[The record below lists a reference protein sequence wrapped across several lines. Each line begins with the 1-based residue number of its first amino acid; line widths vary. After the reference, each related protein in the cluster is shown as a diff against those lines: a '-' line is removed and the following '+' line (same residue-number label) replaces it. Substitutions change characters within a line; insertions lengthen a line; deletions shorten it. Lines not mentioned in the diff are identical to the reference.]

1 MEKRRN
7 NITKKYE
14 SVITKL
20 MIGNFILRINYVNH
34 VIRIYRVPI
43 VELSLEGTLIT
54 ASECLVLATIPQIST
69 LQKLNLSSNPITILG
84 LLHLIDP
91 RVSEL
96 RQLTHLTLVDC
107 DIDQAQ
113 TYMVS
118 NDRLEHTRAPFKLTH
133 LNLSHNKLSH
143 FLNYCVELD
152 LINQDLEVL

>member
-1 MEKRRN
+1 MERRRN
-7 NITKKYE
+7 NLTKDYE
-14 SVITKL
+14 KVITKL
-20 MIGNFILRINYVNH
+20 GISNFILRIGYVSH
-34 VIRIYRVPI
+34 VLRIYHVPI

-69 LQKLNLSSNPITILG
+69 LQRLNLSSNPITILG
-84 LLHLIDP
+84 LLHLLDP

-96 RQLTHLTLVDC
+96 RQLTHLRVVDC

-118 NDRLEHTRAPFKLTH
+118 NDRLENTRAPFKLTH

-152 LINQDLEVL
+152 LIN

>member
-1 MEKRRN
+1 MHK
-7 NITKKYE
+7 
-14 SVITKL
+14 VITKL
-20 MIGNFILRINYVNH
+20 LISNFILRINYVSH
-34 VIRIYRVPI
+34 LLRLYRVPI
-43 VELSLEGTLIT
+43 MELSFEGTLIT

-69 LQKLNLSSNPITILG
+69 LQRLNLSSNPITILG

-91 RVSEL
+91 RLSEL
-96 RQLTHLTLVDC
+96 RHLTHLTLVDC

-118 NDRLEHTRAPFKLTH
+118 NDRLENTRAPFKLTY

-152 LINQDLEVL
+152 LVN